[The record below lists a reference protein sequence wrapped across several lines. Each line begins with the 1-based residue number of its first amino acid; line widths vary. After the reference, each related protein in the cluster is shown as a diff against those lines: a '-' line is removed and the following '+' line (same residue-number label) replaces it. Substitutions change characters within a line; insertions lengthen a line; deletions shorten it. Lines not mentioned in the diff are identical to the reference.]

1 MANPAQRAN
10 KLFVQTF
17 GTNADDLYRA
27 PGRVNLIGEH
37 TDYNDGFVLPAA
49 INFHTIIAVKKREDD
64 RFRAVSDAYPGKIN
78 SWHFGQEGKMDPEDG
93 WINYLKGF
101 TAAMAAS
108 GLPAKGMDIAVVG
121 NVPLGAGLSSSA
133 ALEIAFGTAV
143 NDCSQLRLS
152 PLAVAQM
159 AQRGENQYVGY
170 ACGIMDQII
179 SAMGQ
184 QDHALLIDCEDLDSE
199 PVPIPESLS
208 LIIVNS
214 NLPRGEV
221 EAQEAIRRQQ
231 CQQVADHFAIDS
243 LRHLDLTTLEAA
255 RTQLPELIYRRAR
268 HVLSE
273 NRRTQNAAHALQDGN
288 IGRLSELM
296 AQSHAS
302 MRDDF
307 EISLPE
313 IDTLVEI
320 IAQVVGQQGGVRMT
334 GKGFGGCVVAL
345 VDHELT
351 DAVVAAI
358 EAQYQM
364 KTGIEPTVYLCS
376 ASGGASRVDE
386 SWFDDELY

>member
-1 MANPAQRAN
+1 MSNPAQRAN

-17 GTNADDLYRA
+17 GTTADDLYLA

-49 INFHTIIAVKKREDD
+49 INFHTIIAVKRRDD
-64 RFRAVSDAYPGKIN
+64 NIYRAVSDAFPGEIKQ
-78 SWHFGQEGKMDPEDG
+78 WAFGEEGVMTPDDG
-93 WINYLKGF
+93 WVNYLKGF
-101 TAAMAAS
+101 TAAMAAA
-108 GLPAKGMDIAVVG
+108 GLLARGLDISVVG

-159 AQRGENQYVGY
+159 AQRGENQYVGC
-170 ACGIMDQII
+170 ACGIMDQMI
-179 SAMGQ
+179 SALGE
-184 QDHALLIDCEDLDSE
+184 QDHALLIDCEDLYSE
-199 PVPIPESLS
+199 PVHIPENLS

-214 NLPRGEV
+214 NVQRGLVDSEYNLRREQCEEV
-221 EAQEAIRRQQ
+221 AQ
-231 CQQVADHFAIDS
+231 HFGVES
-243 LRHLDLTTLEAA
+243 LRHVELPQLEAA
-255 RTQLPELIYRRAR
+255 KSELSDVCYRRAR

-273 NRRTQNAAHALQDGN
+273 NRRTQNASHALEAGN
-288 IGRLSELM
+288 IPKLSELM

-307 EISLPE
+307 EITVPE

-320 IAQVVGQQGGVRMT
+320 VSEVIGMRGGVRMT
-334 GKGFGGCVVAL
+334 GGGFGGCIVAL

-351 DAVVAAI
+351 DAVVEAI
-358 EAQYQM
+358 ECQYAK
-364 KTGIEPTVYLCS
+364 KTGLEATVYLCS
-376 ASGGASRVDE
+376 ASAGATRVDE
-386 SWFDDELY
+386 DVY

>member
-1 MANPAQRAN
+1 MSNPAQRAN

-17 GTNADDLYRA
+17 GTTADDLYLA

-49 INFHTIIAVKKREDD
+49 INFHTIIAVKRREDSI
-64 RFRAVSDAYPGKIN
+64 FRAISDAFPGDIKE
-78 SWHFGQEGKMDPEDG
+78 WEFGNEGVMDPEDG

-108 GLPAKGMDIAVVG
+108 GLLAKGLDLSVVS

-133 ALEIAFGTAV
+133 ALELAFGTAV

-159 AQRGENQYVGY
+159 AQRGENQYVDC
-170 ACGIMDQII
+170 ACGIMDQMI
-179 SAMGQ
+179 SALGQ

-199 PVPIPESLS
+199 SVSIPDSLS

-214 NLPRGEV
+214 NVQRKLVDSEYN
-221 EAQEAIRRQQ
+221 RRREQ
-231 CQQVADHFAIDS
+231 CESVAEHFGLET
-243 LRHLDLTTLEAA
+243 LRHLNLTQLEASKS
-255 RTQLPELIYRRAR
+255 ELSDVYYRRAK
-268 HVLSE
+268 HILTE
-273 NRRTQNAAHALQDGN
+273 NRRTQNAAHAMEAGN
-288 IGRLSELM
+288 IPRLSELM

-307 EISLPE
+307 EITVPE
-313 IDTLVEI
+313 IDTLVDI
-320 IAQVVGQQGGVRMT
+320 ISSVVGVRGGVRMT
-334 GKGFGGCVVAL
+334 GGGFGGCVVAL

-351 DAVVAAI
+351 DAVVKAI
-358 EAQYQM
+358 EDQYPNQ
-364 KTGIEPTVYLCS
+364 TGLEATVYLCS
-376 ASGGASRVDE
+376 ACDGAARVDE
-386 SWFDDELY
+386 DWYDYR

>member
-1 MANPAQRAN
+1 MSNPAQRAN

-17 GTNADDLYRA
+17 GTIADDLYLA

-49 INFHTIIAVKKREDD
+49 INFHTIIAVKRREDSI
-64 RFRAVSDAYPGKIN
+64 FRAISDAFPEDIKE
-78 SWHFGQEGKMDPEDG
+78 WEFGNEGVMDPEDG

-108 GLPAKGMDIAVVG
+108 GLLAKGLDLSVVS

-133 ALEIAFGTAV
+133 ALELAFGTAV

-159 AQRGENQYVGY
+159 AQRGENQYVDC
-170 ACGIMDQII
+170 ACGIMDQMI
-179 SAMGQ
+179 SALGQ

-199 PVPIPESLS
+199 SVSIPDSLS

-214 NLPRGEV
+214 NVQRKLVDSEYN
-221 EAQEAIRRQQ
+221 RRREQ
-231 CQQVADHFAIDS
+231 CESVAEHFGLET
-243 LRHLDLTTLEAA
+243 LRHLNLTQLEAS
-255 RTQLPELIYRRAR
+255 RSELSDVYYRRAK
-268 HVLSE
+268 HVLTE
-273 NRRTQNAAHALQDGN
+273 NRRTQNAAHAMEAGN
-288 IGRLSELM
+288 ISRLSELM

-307 EISLPE
+307 EITVPE

-320 IAQVVGQQGGVRMT
+320 ISSVVGVRGGVRMT
-334 GKGFGGCVVAL
+334 GGGFGGCVVAL

-351 DAVVAAI
+351 DAVVKAI
-358 EAQYQM
+358 EEQYPKQ
-364 KTGIEPTVYLCS
+364 TGLEATVYLCS
-376 ASGGASRVDE
+376 ACDGAARIDE
-386 SWFDDELY
+386 DFY

>member
-1 MANPAQRAN
+1 MSNPAQRAN

-17 GTNADDLYRA
+17 GTTADDLYLA

-49 INFHTIIAVKKREDD
+49 INFHTIIAVKRRDD
-64 RFRAVSDAYPGKIN
+64 DTYRAVSDAFPGKIH
-78 SWHFGQEGKMDPEDG
+78 SWQFGQEGQMSPDDG

-108 GLPAKGMDIAVVG
+108 GLPAKGLDLAVVG

-133 ALEIAFGTAV
+133 ALELAFGTAV

-159 AQRGENQYVGY
+159 AQRGENQYVGC
-170 ACGIMDQII
+170 ACGIMDQMI
-179 SAMGQ
+179 SALGE

-214 NLPRGEV
+214 NVQRGLVDSEYNLRREQCEAVANHFGV
-221 EAQEAIRRQQ
+221 E
-231 CQQVADHFAIDS
+231 S
-243 LRHLDLTTLEAA
+243 LRHVELHALEAA
-255 RTQLPELIYRRAR
+255 KSQLPEVNYRRAR
-268 HVLSE
+268 HVLTE
-273 NRRTQNAAHALQDGN
+273 NRRTQNAAHALQAGN
-288 IGRLSELM
+288 ISKLSELM

-307 EISLPE
+307 EITVPE
-313 IDTLVEI
+313 IDSLVEI
-320 IAQVVGQQGGVRMT
+320 IATVVGQQGGVRMT
-334 GKGFGGCVVAL
+334 GGGFGGCVVAL

-351 DAVVAAI
+351 DAVVEAI
-358 EAQYQM
+358 ESQYHA

-376 ASGGASRVDE
+376 ASDGATRLDE
-386 SWFDDELY
+386 ELY

>member
-1 MANPAQRAN
+1 MSNPAQRAN

-17 GTNADDLYRA
+17 GTTADDLYLA

-49 INFHTIIAVKKREDD
+49 INFHTIIAIKRREDD
-64 RFRAVSDAYPGKIN
+64 LFRAVSDAYPGKIN
-78 SWHFGQEGKMDPEDG
+78 RWHFGQEEQMHPEDG
-93 WINYLKGF
+93 WVNYLKGF

-108 GLPAKGMDIAVVG
+108 GLPAKGMDLAVVG

-143 NDCSQLRLS
+143 NESSQLRLS

-159 AQRGENQYVGY
+159 AQRGENQYIGS
-170 ACGIMDQII
+170 ASGIMDHMI
-179 SAMGQ
+179 SALGE

-214 NLPRGEV
+214 NVPRGDFEP
-221 EAQEAIRRQQ
+221 EYRLRREQ
-231 CQQVADHFAIDS
+231 CEQVASHFGVES
-243 LRHLDLTTLEAA
+243 LRHLELNTLEAA
-255 RTQLPELIYRRAR
+255 KAELSDTNYRRAR
-268 HVLSE
+268 HVLTE
-273 NRRTQNAAHALQDGN
+273 NRRTQNAAHALQAGN
-288 IGRLSELM
+288 IAKLSELM

-307 EISLPE
+307 EITTPE
-313 IDTLVEI
+313 IDTLVAI
-320 IAQVVGQQGGVRMT
+320 IANVVGEQGGVRMT
-334 GKGFGGCVVAL
+334 GRGFGGCVLAL

-351 DAVVAAI
+351 DAVVDAI
-358 EAQYQM
+358 ENQYQAQ
-364 KTGIEPTVYLCS
+364 TQLEPTVYLCS
-376 ASGGASRVDE
+376 ASDGATRLNDE
-386 SWFDDELY
+386 RYEI

>member
-1 MANPAQRAN
+1 MSNPAQRAN

-17 GTNADDLYRA
+17 GTTADDLYLA

-49 INFHTIIAVKKREDD
+49 INFHTIVAVKRRDD
-64 RFRAVSDAYPGKIN
+64 DLYRAVSDAFPGEIKE
-78 SWHFGQEGKMDPEDG
+78 WAFGHEGVMIPEDG
-93 WINYLKGF
+93 WVNYLKGF

-133 ALEIAFGTAV
+133 ALELAFGTAV
-143 NDCSQLRLS
+143 NECSQLRLS

-170 ACGIMDQII
+170 ACGIMDQMI
-179 SAMGQ
+179 SALGE

-199 PVPIPESLS
+199 PVHIPDSLS

-214 NLPRGEV
+214 NVQRGLVDSQHNLRREQCEEV
-221 EAQEAIRRQQ
+221 AE
-231 CQQVADHFAIDS
+231 HFGVDS
-243 LRHLDLTTLEAA
+243 LRHLDLSRLEAA
-255 RTQLPELIYRRAR
+255 KSELSDVCYRRAR
-268 HVLSE
+268 HVLTE
-273 NRRTQNAAHALQDGN
+273 NRRTQNASHALEAGN
-288 IGRLSELM
+288 ISTLSALM

-307 EISLPE
+307 EITVPQ

-320 IAQVVGQQGGVRMT
+320 ISDVIGTRGGVRMT
-334 GKGFGGCVVAL
+334 GGGFGGCVVAL

-351 DAVVAAI
+351 DAVVEAI
-358 EAQYQM
+358 EKEYPK
-364 KTGIEPTVYLCS
+364 KTGLEPTVYLCS
-376 ASGGASRVDE
+376 ASGGATRIDKE
-386 SWFDDELY
+386 AY

>member
-1 MANPAQRAN
+1 MSNPAQRAN

-17 GTNADDLYRA
+17 GTTADDLYLA

-49 INFHTIIAVKKREDD
+49 INFHTIVAIKRRDD
-64 RFRAVSDAYPGKIN
+64 DLYRAVSDAFPGEIKE
-78 SWHFGQEGKMDPEDG
+78 WAFGHEGVMIPEDG
-93 WINYLKGF
+93 WVNYLKGF

-133 ALEIAFGTAV
+133 ALELAFGTAV

-159 AQRGENQYVGY
+159 AQRGENQYVGC
-170 ACGIMDQII
+170 ACGIMDQMI
-179 SAMGQ
+179 SALGE

-199 PVPIPESLS
+199 PVHIPDSLS

-214 NLPRGEV
+214 NVQRGLVDSEYNLRREQCEEV
-221 EAQEAIRRQQ
+221 AS
-231 CQQVADHFAIDS
+231 HFGVDS
-243 LRHLDLTTLEAA
+243 LRHLELSQLEAA
-255 RTQLPELIYRRAR
+255 KSELSDVCYRRAR
-268 HVLSE
+268 HVLTE
-273 NRRTQNAAHALQDGN
+273 NRRTQNASHALEAGN
-288 IGRLSELM
+288 INILSELM

-307 EISLPE
+307 EITVPQ

-320 IAQVVGQQGGVRMT
+320 ISEVIGTRGGVRMT
-334 GKGFGGCVVAL
+334 GGGFGGCVVAL

-351 DAVVAAI
+351 DAVVEAI
-358 EAQYQM
+358 ETEYPKQ
-364 KTGIEPTVYLCS
+364 TGLEPTVYLCS
-376 ASGGASRVDE
+376 ASGGATRIEKDV
-386 SWFDDELY
+386 Y

>member
-1 MANPAQRAN
+1 MSNPAQRAN

-17 GTNADDLYRA
+17 GTTADDLYLA

-49 INFHTIIAVKKREDD
+49 INFHTIVAVKRREDAI
-64 RFRAVSDAYPGKIN
+64 FRVISDAFPGEIKE
-78 SWHFGQEGKMDPEDG
+78 WEFGQEGQMDPQDT
-93 WINYLKGF
+93 WIKYLKGF

-108 GLPAKGMDIAVVG
+108 GLPAKGLDLSIVG

-133 ALEIAFGTAV
+133 ALEIAFGTAI

-170 ACGIMDQII
+170 ACGIMDQMI
-179 SAMGQ
+179 SALGQ

-199 PVPIPESLS
+199 SVSIPESLS

-214 NLPRGEV
+214 NVERGLLDPEFKL
-221 EAQEAIRRQQ
+221 RREQ
-231 CQQVADHFAIDS
+231 CESVAEHFGLDT
-243 LRHLDLTTLEAA
+243 LRHLDLCKLEASKDK
-255 RTQLPELIYRRAR
+255 LDDVSYRRVK
-268 HVLSE
+268 HVLTE
-273 NRRTQNAAHALQDGN
+273 NRRTQNAAHALEAGN
-288 IGRLSELM
+288 IPKLSQLM

-307 EISLPE
+307 EITVPE
-313 IDTLVEI
+313 INTLVDI
-320 IAQVVGQQGGVRMT
+320 ISGVVGERGGVRMT
-334 GKGFGGCVVAL
+334 GSGFGGCVVAL

-351 DAVVAAI
+351 DAVVEAI
-358 EAQYQM
+358 ESQYTQQ
-364 KTGIEPTVYLCS
+364 TGLEATVYLCS
-376 ASGGASRVDE
+376 ACDGAARVDE
-386 SWFDDELY
+386 ELY